1 MSDNEELEFPNSED
15 TEDIEEIVFGEETMD
30 KAEDTDTEETTETE
44 AEEESEASSEEETPS
59 DDKTAE
65 LEKRYMALFAEY
77 ENFRKRSAKEK
88 EDLYASAVANVTKDW
103 LGVLDNID
111 RALDAGK
118 NADENSVDKII
129 QGIELI
135 GKQATDVLSKLGV
148 EEIECERGTKFDPNL
163 HEAVMHVD
171 DDDLGEQ
178 EIAAVFQKGYIYKDR
193 VVRHAVVQVA
203 N

>member
-30 KAEDTDTEETTETE
+30 QPEDEKTEEEDTTEEKE
-44 AEEESEASSEEETPS
+44 AEEAPAS
-59 DDKTAE
+59 DDKSAE

-118 NADENSVDKII
+118 SADENSVEKVI

-135 GKQATDVLSKLGV
+135 GKQAADVLNKLGV
-148 EEIECERGTKFDPNL
+148 EEIECGRGTKFDPNL

-171 DDDLGEQ
+171 DEELGEQ
-178 EIAAVFQKGYIYKDR
+178 EVAAVFQKGYIYKDR

>member
-1 MSDNEELEFPNSED
+1 MSENEELEFPNSED
-15 TEDIEEIVFGEETMD
+15 MEDIEELVFGEETMD
-30 KAEDTDTEETTETE
+30 QPEDNSKEEEDTTAEQEAAEETAE
-44 AEEESEASSEEETPS
+44 AS

-118 NADENSVDKII
+118 NADENSVEKVI

-148 EEIECERGTKFDPNL
+148 TEIECERGTKFDPNL

-171 DDDLGEQ
+171 DEELGEQ
-178 EIAAVFQKGYIYKDR
+178 EVAAVFQKGYIYKDR

>member
-1 MSDNEELEFPNSED
+1 MSDNEELEFPSSED

-30 KAEDTDTEETTETE
+30 QPDAKTEEEDDNKEQEDNE
-44 AEEESEASSEEETPS
+44 APS
-59 DDKTAE
+59 ADDKSAE

-118 NADENSVDKII
+118 NADENSVEKVV

-148 EEIECERGTKFDPNL
+148 EEITCERGTKFDPNL

-171 DDDLGEQ
+171 DEELGEQ
-178 EIAAVFQKGYIYKDR
+178 EVAAVFQKGYIYKDR

>member
-1 MSDNEELEFPNSED
+1 MSENEELEFPNSED
-15 TEDIEEIVFGEETMD
+15 TEDIEELVFGEETMD
-30 KAEDTDTEETTETE
+30 QPEDNSKEEEDTTAEQEAAEETAE
-44 AEEESEASSEEETPS
+44 AS

-118 NADENSVDKII
+118 NADVSSVEKVI

-148 EEIECERGTKFDPNL
+148 TEIECERGTKFDPNL

-171 DDDLGEQ
+171 DEELGEQ
-178 EIAAVFQKGYIYKDR
+178 EVAAVFQKGYIYKDR

>member
-1 MSDNEELEFPNSED
+1 MSENEELEFPNSGD
-15 TEDIEEIVFGEETMD
+15 TEDIEELVFGEETMD
-30 KAEDTDTEETTETE
+30 QPEDNKEEEDTNEEQEAAEETAE
-44 AEEESEASSEEETPS
+44 AS

-118 NADENSVDKII
+118 NADESSVEKVI

-148 EEIECERGTKFDPNL
+148 TEIECERGTKFDPNL

-171 DDDLGEQ
+171 DDTLGEQ
-178 EIAAVFQKGYIYKDR
+178 EVAAVFQKGYIYKDR

>member
-1 MSDNEELEFPNSED
+1 MSENEELEFPNSED
-15 TEDIEEIVFGEETMD
+15 MEDIEELVFGEETMD
-30 KAEDTDTEETTETE
+30 QPEDNSKEEEDTTAEQEAAEETAE
-44 AEEESEASSEEETPS
+44 AS

-118 NADENSVDKII
+118 NADESSVEKVI

-148 EEIECERGTKFDPNL
+148 TEIECERGTKFDPNL

-171 DDDLGEQ
+171 DEELGEQ
-178 EIAAVFQKGYIYKDR
+178 EVAAVFQKGYIYKDR

>member
-1 MSDNEELEFPNSED
+1 MSENEELEFPNSED
-15 TEDIEEIVFGEETMD
+15 TEDIEELVFGEETMD
-30 KAEDTDTEETTETE
+30 QPEDNSKEEEDTTAEQEAAEETAE
-44 AEEESEASSEEETPS
+44 AS

-118 NADENSVDKII
+118 NADESSVEKVI

-148 EEIECERGTKFDPNL
+148 TEIECERGTKFDPNL

-171 DDDLGEQ
+171 DEELGEQ
-178 EIAAVFQKGYIYKDR
+178 EVAAVFQKGYIYKDR

>member
-1 MSDNEELEFPNSED
+1 MSENEELEFPNSED
-15 TEDIEEIVFGEETMD
+15 MEDIEELVFGEETMD
-30 KAEDTDTEETTETE
+30 QPEDNSKEEEDTTAEQEA
-44 AEEESEASSEEETPS
+44 AEESAEAS

-118 NADENSVDKII
+118 NADESSVEKVI

-148 EEIECERGTKFDPNL
+148 TEIECERGTKFDPNL

-171 DDDLGEQ
+171 DEELGEQ
-178 EIAAVFQKGYIYKDR
+178 EVAAVFQKGYIYKNR